1 VSDRLDLKTKNCPVW
16 ESFGIA
22 FRSLHQAALLQAK
35 EPLSGAET
43 IKGAALPQDGKENNG
58 KDLQTPFAAPQQQS
72 TLGASLQAAQVSQ
85 QTPIAPSGLTAMQN
99 GAAVTQANG
108 SMQPDVLKKLLMANG
123 ISEAAAA
130 RGMNIGSLLLP
141 AFIL

>member
-1 VSDRLDLKTKNCPVW
+1 M
-16 ESFGIA
+16 
-22 FRSLHQAALLQAK
+22 QAK

-72 TLGASLQAAQVSQ
+72 ALRAPVQAAQFSQ
-85 QTPIAPSGLTAMQN
+85 QTPIAPSRLTPMQN